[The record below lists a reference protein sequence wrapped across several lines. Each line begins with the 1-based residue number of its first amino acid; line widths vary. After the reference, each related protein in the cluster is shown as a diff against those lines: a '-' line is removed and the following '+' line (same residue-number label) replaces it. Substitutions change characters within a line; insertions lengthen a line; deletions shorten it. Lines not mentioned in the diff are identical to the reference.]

1 MILVF
6 YSLLKDE
13 YNECSIVIRLSI
25 GDPKLSKRQVSS
37 YLDVIDTDQVD
48 KQYIVQLLGK

>member
-1 MILVF
+1 
-6 YSLLKDE
+6 
-13 YNECSIVIRLSI
+13 
-25 GDPKLSKRQVSS
+25 VSS